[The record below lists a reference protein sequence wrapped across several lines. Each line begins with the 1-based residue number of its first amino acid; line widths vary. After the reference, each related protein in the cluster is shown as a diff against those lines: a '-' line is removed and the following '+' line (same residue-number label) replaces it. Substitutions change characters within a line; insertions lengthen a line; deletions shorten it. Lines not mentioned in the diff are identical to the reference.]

1 MNENK
6 PTTQRQQTNMQT
18 TTIQLTIYSG
28 AFAATSAC
36 LPQLQ
41 PHDSAHAAML
51 PGLRLVCEKADRLEE
66 FCHLVFGLCGILAI
80 GFALFL

>member
-1 MNENK
+1 
-6 PTTQRQQTNMQT
+6 MQT

-28 AFAATSAC
+28 AFAAHKR
-36 LPQLQ
+36 LPSSIAT
-41 PHDSAHAAML
+41 PTIRPHAAML
-51 PGLRLVCEKADRLEE
+51 PGLRLVCEKTDRLEE